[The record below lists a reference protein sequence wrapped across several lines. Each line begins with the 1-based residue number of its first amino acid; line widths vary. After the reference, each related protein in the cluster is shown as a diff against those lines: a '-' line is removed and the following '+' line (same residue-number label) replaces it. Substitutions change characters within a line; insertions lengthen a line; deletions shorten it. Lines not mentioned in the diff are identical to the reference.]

1 MRTINLKHL
10 MTALATIATAP
21 VLAQEE
27 QPVPTASDYMV
38 APAKT
43 DGHLIFSTT
52 DEGKKLP
59 IVWGLDTAW
68 PSQDNMTRGVAFIG
82 KDCLGTARAS
92 FQPNDLVDEN
102 GELSTRQK
110 RALNNRLNIIKT
122 SGVKDIVLNCDH
134 EVLDA
139 NNYYGKPAEWA
150 RLIEA
155 TVKYCQSKG
164 YNVVTV
170 SPFNEPDF
178 ASWGEGSLQDFYNI
192 AKILKSNPLFDNIR
206 ISGGNTLNCDE
217 ALRWYNGL
225 KEYLDEGNTH
235 QLAGSFDNYAK
246 FFTQVRADGKYASAD
261 ELHNVMEA
269 IVGVEYGM
277 QTGIWWGYDGLARG
291 EFCRASFGERLAY
304 AEDRPHWTAAAV
316 YRSPEGKVQAFG
328 GTSERQANNS
338 SYRFSVKD
346 REVYFDGYGPQR
358 EYIMELPGG
367 TGYQQGQTNAERV
380 VNITWGEDV
389 QPAPINGRYIIMN
402 KNSQK
407 VISVQGG
414 GTADATNIC
423 QNSDKGHNY
432 QQWDIKPVSNRI
444 GGDFSY
450 YGITCARDGKYLD
463 ILNWGTNSG
472 ANIILYGG
480 GFGANEQWYFQY
492 AGNGDY
498 YIRSRHSNMCLEVA
512 SGSKTENANVM
523 QASFNGEDKQK
534 WRIIPVGAAC
544 ELNAPAAPQQ
554 LTATPQTASVLLSWN
569 ENTEEDLAGYMV
581 LRAEATETAEAEWN
595 TIGRKIQGTTFID
608 NTARAGS
615 KYLYKIKAIDMSDNI
630 SEASGIIEGSTSDEK
645 GIIAHY
651 EFEQNTKDL
660 SANHANASTCGKVSF
675 VAGQSGERCIS
686 LDGSTEYIQM
696 PYAVAHNDELTISSW
711 VKWRGGSKLQHIF
724 DFGNGTDR
732 YMYLTPNSGTTMRF
746 AINNGEEEQ
755 TLDCTRLGTYKWV
768 HIALTI
774 GSDEVCIYVNGEKAA
789 STSEI
794 TIKPSD
800 LSPSFCYLGK
810 SQSSTDPMYKGYIDD
825 FRIYNYALSADAIK
839 TMYDEAT
846 AISDIQAESEII
858 STEYFS
864 PSGMKLSQPQNGINI
879 IRIRKAN
886 GTTET
891 KKIIW

>member
-1 MRTINLKHL
+1 MRTINLKQL
-10 MTALATIATAP
+10 MAALATIASVPAM
-21 VLAQEE
+21 AQET
-27 QPVPTASDYMV
+27 QTIPTASDNMV

-92 FQPNDLVDEN
+92 FQPSDLVDEN
-102 GELSTRQK
+102 GELSTQQK
-110 RALNNRLNIIKT
+110 RALNNRLNIIRT

-134 EVLDA
+134 EALNSA
-139 NNYYGKPAEWA
+139 NYYGKPAEWA

-170 SPFNEPDF
+170 SPFNEPDYT
-178 ASWGEGSLQDFYNI
+178 AWGEGSMQDFYNI
-192 AKILKSNPLFDNIR
+192 AKILKSNPLFENIR

-225 KEYLDEGNTH
+225 YDYIDEGNTH
-235 QLAGSFDNYAK
+235 QLAGSFDNYAN
-246 FFTQVRADGKYASAD
+246 FFKKVRADGKYASAD

-338 SYRFSVKD
+338 SYRFTVKD
-346 REVYFDGYGPQR
+346 RDVYFDGYGPQR
-358 EYIMELPGG
+358 EYVMELPGG

-380 VNITWGEDV
+380 LNITWGEDV

-402 KNSQK
+402 KNSK
-407 VISVQGG
+407 KIISVQGG
-414 GTADATNIC
+414 ATADASNIC
-423 QNSDKGHNY
+423 QNSDKGKDY
-432 QQWDIKPVSNRI
+432 QQWDIYPVSNRV

-450 YGITCARDGKYLD
+450 YGIACARDKKYLD

-512 SGSKTENANVM
+512 SGSTAENANVM
-523 QASFNGEDKQK
+523 QASFNGQDKQK
-534 WRIIPVGAAC
+534 WRLIPVGAAC
-544 ELNAPAAPQQ
+544 ELDAPSAPQQ
-554 LTATPQTASVLLSWN
+554 LTVIPQTSSVKLTWQA
-569 ENTEEDLAGYMV
+569 NTEEDIAGYIV
-581 LRAEATETAEAEWN
+581 LRAEDIDGEAHEWN
-595 TIGRKIQGTTFID
+595 TIGRKIQGTAFID
-608 NTARAGS
+608 NSASANK
-615 KYLYKIKAIDMSDNI
+615 KYIYKIKAIDMSDNI
-630 SEASGIIEGSTSDEK
+630 SEASEAVAGTTSEEK
-645 GIIAHY
+645 GLIAHY
-651 EFEQNTKDL
+651 EFEKTASDITANSFNGVL
-660 SANHANASTCGKVSF
+660 SGNVSF
-675 VAGQSGERCIS
+675 VAGQTGERCIS
-686 LDGSTEYIQM
+686 FDGVSEYTQI
-696 PYAVAHNDELTISSW
+696 PYAVAHNDELTITTW
-711 VKWRGGSKLQHIF
+711 VKWRGGSKGQHIF
-724 DFGNGTDR
+724 DFGNGTDQ
-732 YMYLTPNSGTTMRF
+732 YMYLTPSAGTSMQF
-746 AINNGEEEQ
+746 VIKNGAEEQ
-755 TLDCTRLGTYKWV
+755 TLECARLGSYKWV
-768 HIALTI
+768 HVALTI
-774 GSDEVCIYVNGEKAA
+774 GKEETCIYVNGEKAA

-800 LSPSFCYLGK
+800 LTASLCYLGR
-810 SQSSTDPMYKGYIDD
+810 SQFSKDPMYKGYIDD
-825 FRIYNYALSADAIK
+825 FRIYNHILPADDIK
-839 TMYDEAT
+839 NMYDEAT
-846 AISDIQAESEII
+846 AIDDISKESEIL
-858 STEYFS
+858 STEYFT
-864 PSGMKLSQPQNGINI
+864 PGGMKLSEPQKGINI
-879 IRIRKAN
+879 IRMRRTD
-886 GTTET
+886 GTTLT
-891 KKIIW
+891 KKIIL

>member
-1 MRTINLKHL
+1 MA
-10 MTALATIATAP
+10 ALATIATVP
-21 VLAQEE
+21 TMAQEA
-27 QPVPTASDYMV
+27 QTIPTASDNMV

-92 FQPNDLVDEN
+92 FQPSDLVDEN
-102 GELSTRQK
+102 GELSTQQK
-110 RALNNRLNIIKT
+110 RALNNRLNIIRT

-134 EVLDA
+134 EALNSA
-139 NNYYGKPAEWA
+139 NYYGKPAEWA

-170 SPFNEPDF
+170 SPFNEPDYT
-178 ASWGEGSLQDFYNI
+178 AWGEGSMQDFYNI
-192 AKILKSNPLFDNIR
+192 AKILKSNPLFENIR

-225 KEYLDEGNTH
+225 YDYIDEGNTH
-235 QLAGSFDNYAK
+235 QLAGSFDNYAN
-246 FFTQVRADGKYASAD
+246 FFKKVRADGKYASAD

-338 SYRFSVKD
+338 SYRFTVKD
-346 REVYFDGYGPQR
+346 RDVYFDGYGPQR
-358 EYIMELPGG
+358 EYVMELPGG

-380 VNITWGEDV
+380 LNITWGEDV

-402 KNSQK
+402 KNSK
-407 VISVQGG
+407 KIISVQGG
-414 GTADATNIC
+414 ATADASNIC
-423 QNSDKGHNY
+423 QNSDKGKDY
-432 QQWDIKPVSNRI
+432 QQWDIYPVSNRV

-450 YGITCARDGKYLD
+450 YGIACARDKKYLD

-512 SGSKTENANVM
+512 SGSTAENANVM
-523 QASFNGEDKQK
+523 QASFNGQDKQK
-534 WRIIPVGAAC
+534 WRLIPVGAAC
-544 ELNAPAAPQQ
+544 ELDAPSAPQQ
-554 LTATPQTASVLLSWN
+554 LTVIPQTSSVKLKWQA
-569 ENTEEDLAGYMV
+569 NTEEDIAGYIV
-581 LRAEATETAEAEWN
+581 LRAEDIDGEAHEWN
-595 TIGRKIQGTTFID
+595 TIGRKIQGTAFID
-608 NTARAGS
+608 NSASANK
-615 KYLYKIKAIDMSDNI
+615 KYIYKIKAIDMSDNI
-630 SEASGIIEGSTSDEK
+630 SEASEAVAGTTSEEK
-645 GIIAHY
+645 GLIAHY
-651 EFEQNTKDL
+651 EFEKTASDITANSFNGVL
-660 SANHANASTCGKVSF
+660 SGNVSF
-675 VAGQSGERCIS
+675 VAGQTGERCIS
-686 LDGSTEYIQM
+686 FDGVSEYTQI
-696 PYAVAHNDELTISSW
+696 PYAVAHNDELTITTW
-711 VKWRGGSKLQHIF
+711 VKWRGGSKGQHIF
-724 DFGNGTDR
+724 DFGNGTDQ
-732 YMYLTPNSGTTMRF
+732 YMYLTPSAGTSMQF
-746 AINNGEEEQ
+746 VIKNGAEEQ
-755 TLDCTRLGTYKWV
+755 TLECARLGSYKWV
-768 HIALTI
+768 HVALTI
-774 GSDEVCIYVNGEKAA
+774 GKEETCIYVNGEKAA

-800 LSPSFCYLGK
+800 LTASLCYLGR
-810 SQSSTDPMYKGYIDD
+810 SQFSKDPMYKGYIDD
-825 FRIYNYALSADAIK
+825 FRIYNHILPADDIK
-839 TMYDEAT
+839 NMYDEAT
-846 AISDIQAESEII
+846 AIDDISKENEIL
-858 STEYFS
+858 STEYFT
-864 PSGMKLSQPQNGINI
+864 PGGMKLSEPQKGINI
-879 IRIRKAN
+879 IRMRRTD
-886 GTTET
+886 GTTLT
-891 KKIIW
+891 KKIIL